1 MRNIFHVCL
10 YIDLCHLKLPI
21 ANIDSCF
28 SWTALMD
35 ISVVVGHILH
45 WILNICIWLYL
56 YISIYYYWKWTSVH
70 WVDHFLHWIPITEYW
85 ILKICIWL
93 YLYINLKEC
102 EVLYIW
108 DQKKGMVFVE
118 CLRCMVKCDKYFDGV
133 NKILTTQQHLL
144 QVKTG
149 FIATLKFWIKEN
161 EETYDVQM
169 WLLAPGRRNTFFWFQ
184 IESD

>member
-108 DQKKGMVFVE
+108 DQKKAWYLWNVSDAW
-118 CLRCMVKCDKYFDGV
+118 L
-133 NKILTTQQHLL
+133 N
-144 QVKTG
+144 
-149 FIATLKFWIKEN
+149 ATNIFMASTKFWQYNNICCRLKQ
-161 EETYDVQM
+161 D
-169 WLLAPGRRNTFFWFQ
+169 LLRHWNF
-184 IESD
+184 E